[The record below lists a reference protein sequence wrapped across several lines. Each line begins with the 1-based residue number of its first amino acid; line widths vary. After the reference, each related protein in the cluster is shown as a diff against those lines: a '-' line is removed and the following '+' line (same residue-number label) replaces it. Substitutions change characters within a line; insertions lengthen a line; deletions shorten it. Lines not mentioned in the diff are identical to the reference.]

1 MNGKEAFMKCKK
13 LLLVLV
19 LTGVGL
25 CVLGFTFAKRS
36 SNTLEGSGTVEA
48 RNIRVGSKVGGR
60 ISEVRVREGESVKAG
75 QILVTFDEQEL
86 LAALE
91 QARGAAARARANLER
106 MERGSR
112 AEEIAEA
119 RAAMAVAAA
128 TLAQM
133 RNGYPAEQVAQAKED
148 VERARADA
156 SNAETAFQRLE
167 PLTEGGVVS
176 RQQRDDAETS
186 WKMATARLRGT
197 EQRLAELQR
206 GYRAEEIAAADARHQ
221 QAIAVF
227 QKTERGSRA
236 EDVAAARAEVEQA
249 DGALREAEAR
259 YRERQVVA
267 PAEAVVEVLDIRPG
281 DLVAPNSP
289 IATLLEIDQVYVRIY
304 VPETQIGR
312 VRVGQTASV
321 RVDSFPKHLFPATVV
336 QINQQAEFLPRN
348 VQTREERVHQVFGVK
363 LIIGDGQGRIRS
375 GMAADITLHTEAQ

>member
-1 MNGKEAFMKCKK
+1 MKRKRILFVLA
-13 LLLVLV
+13 LL
-19 LTGVGL
+19 GVSL
-25 CVLGFTFAKRS
+25 CVLGFTIAKPS
-36 SNTLEGSGTVEA
+36 SNSLEGSGTVEA

-60 ISEVRVREGESVKAG
+60 ISDVRVREGEQVKAG

-86 LAALE
+86 LAVLE
-91 QARGAAARARANLER
+91 QARGTAARAHASLER
-106 MERGSR
+106 LERGSR
-112 AEEIAEA
+112 PEEIAEV

-128 TLAQM
+128 SLEQM
-133 RNGYPAEQVAQAKED
+133 RNGYPSEQIAQAKED

-156 SNAETAFQRLE
+156 TNAEKAFRRLE

-176 RQQRDDAETS
+176 QQRRDDAETS

-221 QAIAVF
+221 QAVAVF

-236 EDVAAARAEVEQA
+236 EDVAAARADVEQA
-249 DGALREAEAR
+249 EGALREAEAR
-259 YRERQVVA
+259 YRERQVIA
-267 PAEAVVEVLDIRPG
+267 PADAVIEVLDVRPG

-312 VRVGQTASV
+312 VRVGQAASV
-321 RVDSFPKHLFPATVV
+321 RVDSFPKQVFPAKVV

-348 VQTREERVHQVFGVK
+348 VQTREERVHQVLGVK
-363 LIIGDGQGRIRS
+363 LTIGDGHGRIRP
-375 GMAADITLHTEAQ
+375 GMAADITLHMEAQ

>member
-1 MNGKEAFMKCKK
+1 MKRKK
-13 LLLVLV
+13 VLIVLV
-19 LTGVGL
+19 LLAVAL
-25 CVLGFTFAKRS
+25 CVLGFRISKPS
-36 SNTLEGSGTVEA
+36 SNALEGSGTVEA

-60 ISEVRVREGESVKAG
+60 ISEVRVREGENVKAG
-75 QILVTFDEQEL
+75 QVLVTFDEQEL

-91 QARGAAARARANLER
+91 QARGTAARARANLEK

-112 AEEIAEA
+112 SEEIAES

-133 RNGYPAEQVAQAKED
+133 RNGYPIEQIAQAKED
-148 VERARADA
+148 VERALADA
-156 SNAETAFQRLE
+156 TNAEKAFHRLE
-167 PLTEGGVVS
+167 PLVEGGAIP

-186 WKMATARLRGT
+186 WKIAAARLRGT

-221 QAIAVF
+221 QAVAVL
-227 QKTERGSRA
+227 QKTERGSRV
-236 EDVAAARAEVEQA
+236 EDIAAARADVEQA
-249 DGALREAEAR
+249 EGALREAEAR

-267 PAEAVVEVLDIRPG
+267 PAAAVVEVLDVRPG

-289 IATLLEIDQVYVRIY
+289 IATLLETDQVYVRIY

-312 VRVGQTASV
+312 VHLGQTASV
-321 RVDSFPKHLFPATVV
+321 RVDSFPKESFPAKVV

-348 VQTREERVHQVFGVK
+348 VQTREERVHQVLGVK
-363 LIIGDGQGRIRS
+363 LTISDAQGRIRP
-375 GMAADITLHTEAQ
+375 GMAADISLETEVQ

>member
-1 MNGKEAFMKCKK
+1 MKRKK
-13 LLLVLV
+13 LLVVLALLAV
-19 LTGVGL
+19 AL
-25 CVLGFTFAKRS
+25 CVLGFTITKPS
-36 SNTLEGSGTVEA
+36 SNALEGSGTVES

-60 ISEVRVREGESVKAG
+60 ISEVRVREGENVKRS

-91 QARGAAARARANLER
+91 RARGTAARARASLEK

-112 AEEIAEA
+112 PEEIAES

-133 RNGYPAEQVAQAKED
+133 RNGYPAEQIAQARED
-148 VERARADA
+148 MERARADA
-156 SNAETAFQRLE
+156 SNAETAFRRLE
-167 PLTEGGVVS
+167 PLTEGGVIS
-176 RQQRDDAETS
+176 RQQRDNAETS
-186 WKMATARLRGT
+186 WKMAAARLRGT

-206 GYRAEEIAAADARHQ
+206 GYRTEEIVAADARHQ
-221 QAIAVF
+221 QAVAVL

-236 EDVAAARAEVEQA
+236 EDIAAARAELGQA
-249 DGALREAEAR
+249 EGELREAEAR

-267 PAEAVVEVLDIRPG
+267 PADAVVEVLDVRPG
-281 DLVAPNSP
+281 DLVAPNAA

-312 VRVGQTASV
+312 VRVGQTASI
-321 RVDSFPKHLFPATVV
+321 RVDSFPKQLFPATVV

-348 VQTREERVHQVFGVK
+348 VQTREERVHQVLGVK
-363 LIIGDGQGRIRS
+363 LTISDAQGRIRP
-375 GMAADITLHTEAQ
+375 GMAADITLQTEAQ